1 MWIRPFYGCA
11 PSPADPILIPE
22 VAGTRT
28 RATAP
33 ESHQERIPLDTS
45 TMLTMTRLAT
55 REPGAM
61 PALDAPA
68 FRRPLSR
75 RSFLAAAG
83 ATAVSLAILKTAS
96 AQDGGDIT
104 AQMAIPFRTTTDL
117 NLRESPSTS
126 ARVLKVMPS
135 GAYVTGGETIQA
147 GFRRVSYQG
156 TLGWAFDEYLSETNG
171 GSFDPGPVIGVRLTT
186 VRVNFRTGPTQLHD
200 VIMVLEADT
209 RLEVSAMTD
218 GGYRFAWLPAETSQG
233 QRRAGWVADAYL
245 KAETT
250 TPPPPP
256 PPTGSP
262 VTVLA
267 SLNLRSA
274 PSTSSSVLL
283 VMPEGATARWS
294 GVSRDG
300 FLQVTYGST
309 TGWAFAEYLQVASG
323 PVAGYGRTTA
333 ALNLREQPN
342 LSARVLLVIP
352 EGAEIRLGDQ
362 FSNGFRSVTYQGT
375 SGWASTA
382 YIRVA

>member
-1 MWIRPFYGCA
+1 M
-11 PSPADPILIPE
+11 
-22 VAGTRT
+22 
-28 RATAP
+28 
-33 ESHQERIPLDTS
+33 DTS
-45 TMLTMTRLAT
+45 TMMSMTRLTPRHPDAV
-55 REPGAM
+55 

-68 FRRPLSR
+68 FRRPISR
-75 RSFLAAAG
+75 RTFLAGAG
-83 ATAVSLAILKTAS
+83 ATALSLAILKTAS
-96 AQDGGDIT
+96 AQDGEDIT

-117 NLRESPSTS
+117 NLREAPSTT

-171 GSFDPGPVIGVRLTT
+171 GSFDPGPVVGVRLTT
-186 VRVNFRTGPTQLHD
+186 ARVNFRTGPTQLHE
-200 VIMVLEADT
+200 VIVVLDEAT
-209 RLEVSAMTD
+209 RLEVSAVTD
-218 GGYRFAWLPAETSQG
+218 GGYRFAWLPSERFPD
-233 QRRAGWVADAYL
+233 QRQAGWVADAYL

-256 PPTGSP
+256 PAGSP
-262 VTVLA
+262 VRVLA
-267 SLNLRSA
+267 SLNLRSG
-274 PSTSSSVLL
+274 PSTSASVLL
-283 VMPEGATARWS
+283 VMPEGATATWS
-294 GVSRDG
+294 GSSQAG

-323 PVAGYGRTTA
+323 PVQGDGRTTA
-333 ALNLREQPN
+333 ALNQREQPN
-342 LSARVLLVIP
+342 LSARVLMVMP

-375 SGWASTA
+375 SGWASTE